1 MKPSIILMLFL
12 LGCSPVL
19 ANSNFVSNPS
29 LPYPPAC
36 AHPPIADDPVDA
48 APQTATFFERTI
60 LRFDWQTG
68 EYIELGLKAWR
79 SRCSEPDRSLIW
91 LEFTLPTKYAGSAIE
106 IDLPRFGVALPG
118 GETRPMQ
125 LVTEPGGWGS
135 GLEFDR
141 ELALLVSQS
150 QVPLLFR
157 DSSRD
162 GSVERKWLFLLD
174 NLSPLSEWA
183 TIYVGPGLGL
193 SAAEYNSRFSLHE
206 LLSATSGGW
215 GDELSIAIAV
225 PATAELFPEPSSR
238 LPLSGRH
245 SGLWAIEGAADQ
257 GFQLSV
263 SEQVGGRADIL
274 QGESDLPLVIFF
286 SQYTFDSEFRP
297 MWLVGNVEFE
307 PGASEVTI
315 PVARVSNGEFRG
327 GKLADREAAGSVTL
341 TSKNCNDLT
350 FDYDY
355 SALGLGSGSARMQR
369 LFSLEI
375 AGYDCRDYDAR
386 VQANTD

>member
-1 MKPSIILMLFL
+1 MKHPIILVLFL
-12 LGCSPVL
+12 LGCSSVL

-60 LRFDWQTG
+60 IRFDWQIG
-68 EYIELGLKAWR
+68 EYIELGLKAYR
-79 SRCSEPDRSLIW
+79 SRCSESDRSLIW
-91 LEFTLPTKYAGSAIE
+91 LEFTLPTEYAGRAIE
-106 IDLPRFGVALPG
+106 IALPRFGVALPG

-141 ELALLVSQS
+141 EMALLVNQS
-150 QVPLLFR
+150 QIPLVFR
-157 DSSRD
+157 DSYSD
-162 GSVERKWLFLLD
+162 GSVERKWIFLLD
-174 NLSPLSEWA
+174 NLSPLSEWG
-183 TIYVGPGLGL
+183 IYFGRGL
-193 SAAEYNSRFSLHE
+193 SAAEYNSRFSLVP
-206 LLSATSGGW
+206 LS
-215 GDELSIAIAV
+215 EVMEEYEQFSIEV

-257 GFQLSV
+257 GFQLSI
-263 SEQVGGRADIL
+263 SEQVGGRADIM
-274 QGESDLPLVIFF
+274 QGEPDLPLVIFF

-307 PGASEVTI
+307 PGASEITI

-327 GKLADREAAGSVTL
+327 SKLAERETVGSVTL

-355 SALGLGSGSARMQR
+355 SALGLGAGSARMQR

-386 VQANTD
+386 VEANTD

>member
-1 MKPSIILMLFL
+1 MKPPIILMLFL
-12 LGCSPVL
+12 LGYGSVL

-36 AHPPIADDPVDA
+36 AHPPFAGDPIDA

-60 LRFDWQTG
+60 IRFDWQTG
-68 EYIELGLKAWR
+68 EYIELGLKAYR

-91 LEFTLPTKYAGSAIE
+91 LEFTLPTKYAGRAIE
-106 IDLPRFGVALPG
+106 IALPRLGVALPG
-118 GETRPMQ
+118 GEVRPMQ

-135 GLEFDR
+135 GLDSDR
-141 ELALLVSQS
+141 EMALLVSQS
-150 QVPLLFR
+150 QIPLLFR

-162 GSVERKWLFLLD
+162 GSIERKWLFLLD
-174 NLSPLSEWA
+174 NLSPTSEWGS
-183 TIYVGPGLGL
+183 YFGRGL

-206 LLSATSGGW
+206 LLPASAGW
-215 GDELSIAIAV
+215 EELPAIAIEV
-225 PATAELFPEPSSR
+225 PATAELFPQPLSR

-257 GFQLSV
+257 GFQLSI

-274 QGESDLPLVIFF
+274 QGEPDLPLVMFF

-307 PGASEVTI
+307 PGASEITI

-327 GKLADREAAGSVTL
+327 SKLAERETVGSVTL
-341 TSKNCNDLT
+341 ISRNCNDLT

-355 SALGLGSGSARMQR
+355 SALGLGSGSVRMQR

-386 VQANTD
+386 VEANTD